1 MNPALDQRDRVA
13 HRVTLGMP
21 QLCGRGLSESWLL
34 KEAGDLHWQALARAH
49 GQRPGAMHDAAGRRL
64 YAAFTQVHLRQAR
77 LDTALEDDLLTG
89 SVHGWPVGRSQAYT
103 LQRWQGPQGV
113 VAEVEMLSVFIA
125 RTREGDNRSVVR
137 SALAGA
143 PLAQELVPSLAP
155 LAQLAQASHESAR
168 AVRAGA
174 WRARFEPPPQALA
187 WQCRPCPLTDFNGA
201 GLLYF
206 ASFQALA
213 DRALWEWGLS
223 PEGHR
228 TLERQLVFHGNVNP
242 GESVVVRWQG
252 QARAGRG
259 LWTWLH
265 VSAEADGR
273 ALADIATWQG

>member
-1 MNPALDQRDRVA
+1 MNTALDQRDRLQ
-13 HRVTLGMP
+13 RSVTLGMP
-21 QLCGRGLSESWLL
+21 QLCARGLSESWLL

-49 GQRPGAMHDAAGRRL
+49 GQRPGDLRDAAGRRL

-77 LDTALEDDLLTG
+77 LDAAHEDEPLAGTAR
-89 SVHGWPVGRSQAYT
+89 WRPVGRSQAYT
-103 LQRWQGPQGV
+103 LQRWQGPRGL
-113 VAEVEMLSVFIA
+113 VAELEMLSVFIA

-137 SALAGA
+137 SALAHPPPQG
-143 PLAQELVPSLAP
+143 LEPSLAP
-155 LAQLAQASHESAR
+155 LAQASHDAAR
-168 AVRAGA
+168 AARAGA
-174 WRARFEPPPQALA
+174 WAARFEPPPETLE
-187 WQCRPCPLTDFNGA
+187 WRCRPCPLTDFNGA

-213 DRALWEWGLS
+213 DRALWDWGLS
-223 PEGHR
+223 PDGHH

-242 GESVVVRWQG
+242 GETVRVRWHG

-259 LWTWLH
+259 RWTWLQ